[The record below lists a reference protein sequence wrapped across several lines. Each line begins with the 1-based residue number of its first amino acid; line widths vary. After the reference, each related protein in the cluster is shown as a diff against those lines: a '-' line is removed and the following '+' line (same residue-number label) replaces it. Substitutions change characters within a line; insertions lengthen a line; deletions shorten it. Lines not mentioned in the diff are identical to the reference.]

1 MSRTLGK
8 NPMQFKSP
16 EAYMRLIRQ
25 FPLRPILEEADYNA
39 AATVMDKLVIRG
51 ENDLDQ
57 GELDYLAVLTD
68 LIEAYDD
75 RRYPDA
81 VGHAACSRKT
91 EVAGGRP
98 GDDRRRPGANTPCEP
113 LAGVTGS

>member
-1 MSRTLGK
+1 M
-8 NPMQFKSP
+8 
-16 EAYMRLIRQ
+16 I
-25 FPLRPILEEADYNA
+25 

-75 RRYPDA
+75 HRYPMPSD
-81 VGHAACSRKT
+81 T
-91 EVAGGRP
+91 RP
-98 GDDRRRPGANTPCEP
+98 
-113 LAGVTGS
+113 VTKN